1 LEVSLEYATLK
12 SPGLGARLGGQ
23 TLLARALALIS
34 LRTRDAA
41 FQPGRFRPYLAS
53 LLALLTAMPISL
65 AFPHIDP
72 VLIDIGPLPIRW
84 YALAYIA
91 GLLLGWAYA
100 RRLVQRKDLW
110 GSAKAPS
117 AIDVDDLLVYAAMG
131 VIFGGRLGYVVFYN
145 PAFYLAHPLEI
156 FALWNG
162 GMSFHGGLAGTI
174 LAAYILAKRRGIS
187 ALSLT
192 DVCAAAVPIGIFL
205 GRIANFIKPELWGRP
220 SDVAWAIVF
229 PGAGPLPRH
238 PSQLYEAGL
247 EGFVLFFALRLAI
260 HWGSLERPG
269 LVSGLFAV
277 GYGLARI
284 ACEFF
289 REPDPQLGFLIGGA
303 TMGMLLS
310 LPLLAAGIILIGHAQ
325 RKRL

>member
-1 LEVSLEYATLK
+1 MLVSFT
-12 SPGLGARLGGQ
+12 
-23 TLLARALALIS
+23 
-34 LRTRDAA
+34 
-41 FQPGRFRPYLAS
+41 
-53 LLALLTAMPISL
+53 
-65 AFPHIDP
+65 FPNIDP
-72 VLIDIGPLPIRW
+72 VLIAIGPLPVRW

-100 RRLVQRKDLW
+100 RRLVRRKDFW
-110 GSAKAPS
+110 GNTKAP
-117 AIDVDDLLVYAAMG
+117 APGDIDDLLTYAAMG
-131 VIFGGRLGYVVFYN
+131 VIFGGRLGYVAFYN
-145 PAFYLAHPLEI
+145 PAYYLAHPLEI

-174 LAAYILAKRRGIS
+174 LAIYILAKRREIS
-187 ALSLT
+187 ALSLL

-220 SDVAWAIVF
+220 TDVPWAIVF

-247 EGFVLFFALRLAI
+247 EGFVLFLALRLAI
-260 HWGSLERPG
+260 HWGGLKQPG
-269 LVSGLFAV
+269 LISGLFAA
-277 GYGLARI
+277 GYALARI

-289 REPDPQLGFLIGGA
+289 REPDPQLGFLFGGA

-310 LPLLAAGIILIGHAQ
+310 LPLLAAGSILIRRAR
-325 RKRL
+325 RKTF

>member
-1 LEVSLEYATLK
+1 MAASDLAANLLLS
-12 SPGLGARLGGQ
+12 LGA
-23 TLLARALALIS
+23 
-34 LRTRDAA
+34 
-41 FQPGRFRPYLAS
+41 
-53 LLALLTAMPISL
+53 MPVSL
-65 AFPHIDP
+65 AFPNIDP
-72 VLIDIGPLPIRW
+72 VLITIGPLPIRW

-100 RRLVQRKDLW
+100 RRLVQRKEFW
-110 GSAKAPS
+110 GSSKAP
-117 AIDVDDLLVYAAMG
+117 APDDIDDLLVYAAMG

-145 PAFYLAHPLEI
+145 PAYYLAHPLEI

-174 LAAYILAKRRGIS
+174 VAIYFLARRRGIS
-187 ALSLT
+187 ALSLS

-220 SDVAWAIVF
+220 TDVPWAMVF

-247 EGFVLFFALRLAI
+247 EGFVLFLALRLAI
-260 HWGSLERPG
+260 HRGSLERPG
-269 LVSGLFAV
+269 LLSGIFAI
-277 GYGLARI
+277 GYALARM

-310 LPLLAAGIILIGHAQ
+310 LPLLAAGVILVARAR
-325 RKRL
+325 RKSLR